1 MRASNI
7 WRLTQHEVSHAFG
20 APDRSGAAHPDDIME
35 TIGVPNFWCEAI
47 GYQDYQIVAQHA
59 GTFD

>member
-1 MRASNI
+1 M
-7 WRLTQHEVSHAFG
+7 SHAFG